1 MNGHGSK
8 FGRKK
13 EQALAALLSH
23 RNMEES
29 AKAAGISSAT
39 LKRWLQL
46 PEFKAAYLAARREVV
61 LQTNARMQ
69 ANSGA
74 AASVL
79 FKLMADP
86 RRRRPSGRVRRNVSW
101 SVRTDLWN
109 WRTSKCASPDWS
121 ITSSRVGPTLI
132 KPRTRM
138 KRRVAD
144 GSGWG
149 GTKVTVTGRLSI
161 RKRLARLEAVR
172 QKQAEAAGREAFIV
186 LGAHQGE
193 THLEMTGSDGGRS
206 WFLKRPG
213 PGKQLTDFG
222 EFALVVELTE
232 DEARL

>member
-1 MNGHGSK
+1 
-8 FGRKK
+8 
-13 EQALAALLSH
+13 
-23 RNMEES
+23 
-29 AKAAGISSAT
+29 
-39 LKRWLQL
+39 
-46 PEFKAAYLAARREVV
+46 
-61 LQTNARMQ
+61 
-69 ANSGA
+69 
-74 AASVL
+74 
-79 FKLMADP
+79 
-86 RRRRPSGRVRRNVSW
+86 
-101 SVRTDLWN
+101 
-109 WRTSKCASPDWS
+109 
-121 ITSSRVGPTLI
+121 
-132 KPRTRM
+132 M

-161 RKRLARLEAVR
+161 RKRLARLDAVR